1 MLSPIQLRSY
11 VHQAV
16 SVSVERLDVKKNIFG
31 IGLIKY
37 MIALQDD
44 WLLA

>member
-16 SVSVERLDVKKNIFG
+16 SVSVERLDVEKNIFG
-31 IGLIKY
+31 IGFVKY